1 MMVLPF
7 LGFAAGAGAA
17 LLGRRRLALAAWGVS
32 LVVTLALFRAHVT
45 DALPLDF

>member
-7 LGFAAGAGAA
+7 LGFAGGVGAA
-17 LLGRRRLALAAWGVS
+17 LMGRRGMAIVAWAVS
-32 LVVTLALFRAHVT
+32 LAVTLALFRAHVT